1 MILLMNEMLQLYP
14 KNFDQYELIDA
25 GGFEKLERFGNLI
38 TRRPEPQAA
47 WSKALP
53 ESEWEKLTQAYF
65 KKEKNNPD
73 KGEWL
78 LRKGIAPNWTINY
91 AYKDM
96 TLSFKLGFSSF
107 KHVGIFPEQADN
119 WDFIYDQCKKI
130 KNPKILNIFAYTGGA
145 SLAARAAGADVT
157 HVDSIKQTISW
168 ANDNMQLSELH
179 NIRWVVEDAFK
190 FVQREVRRGAKYN
203 GIILD
208 PPSYGRGPNGEKWI
222 LEEKINELTQLCS
235 QLLVP
240 DNSFLVFN
248 LYSMGFSAMVIES
261 LVKCHFP
268 KNCKTAIGEL
278 FLPDRAGRKLPL
290 GTFLRIEV

>member
-1 MILLMNEMLQLYP
+1 MLQLFP
-14 KNFDQYELIDA
+14 KNFEQYELLDA
-25 GGFEKLERFGNLI
+25 GGFEKLERFGTLI
-38 TRRPEPQAA
+38 TRRPEPQAV
-47 WSKALP
+47 WTKALP
-53 ESEWEKLTQAYF
+53 ESEWEKLAHAYF

-78 LRKGIAPNWTINY
+78 LKKNTPQNWNISY
-91 AYKDM
+91 AYKEM
-96 TLSFKLGFSSF
+96 KFSFRLGFSSF

-130 KNPKILNIFAYTGGA
+130 KNPKVLNLFAYTGGA

-157 HVDSIKQTISW
+157 HVDSIKHTISW
-168 ANDNMQLSELH
+168 ANDNMQLSELN

-222 LEEKINELTQLCS
+222 LEDKINELTQLCN

-240 DNSFLVFN
+240 DNGFLVFN

-268 KNCKTAIGEL
+268 KNSNTSIGEL
-278 FLPDRAGRKLPL
+278 YLPDRAGRKLPL